1 MTYSTRTEEWAT
13 VEWSYSVTP
22 GYRATRTEPAEAAS
36 VDDVEAWLIG
46 PRGERHA
53 LPDWWTAHH
62 MHEPSLILAAQEADQ
77 AAAED
82 AADYRRDMRADYAA
96 E

>member
-1 MTYSTRTEEWAT
+1 MTYSTRTEEWT
-13 VEWSYSVTP
+13 DVEWEFTVIP
-22 GYRATRTEPAEAAS
+22 GCRATRTDPAEAPS
-36 VDDVEAWLIG
+36 VEDVAAFLVG

-53 LPDWWTAHH
+53 LPDWWTARHI
-62 MHEPSLILAAQEADQ
+62 HEPSLLLAAEEADQ

-82 AADYRRDMRADYAA
+82 AADYRREMRMEHAA